1 MAHTGHKRSDPN
13 YRLMLAVAGLESK
26 AGIFTEED
34 TEGER
39 GWGLACAKGRTWAQI
54 SRFQSFPAQP
64 FFHAVL
70 QKNYA
75 LQIVSDRFW
84 I

>member
-39 GWGLACAKGRTWAQI
+39 G
-54 SRFQSFPAQP
+54 
-64 FFHAVL
+64 
-70 QKNYA
+70 
-75 LQIVSDRFW
+75 
-84 I
+84 